1 MVSGDYFNGSIAK
14 DLTMTWEGFPMVEN
28 APISKSNSWSAAD
41 MDYRLL
47 SVVVRATTTASTI
60 TFIGLSNNG
69 P

>member
-1 MVSGDYFNGSIAK
+1 MASGDYFNESIAK
-14 DLTMTWEGFPMVEN
+14 NLTMTWEGMPMVEN
-28 APISKSNSWSAAD
+28 APISKSNSWSAAT

-60 TFIGLSNNG
+60 TFMGVSNNG